1 MKKINFDLNNSL
13 NVIILFFIIIFFIV
27 IGYIIYQLLK
37 RKENFENTNGNNTG
51 KLKIVINSYKD
62 NDVSLKKLISSIK
75 KLPEYKK
82 YPIYVFIGGYYNT
95 HISEKSHD
103 DNITYIKCNHNSID
117 FTGLIGIL
125 ENFPEKDEYY
135 FYLHDT
141 CIAGP
146 DFLKNLSKI
155 DLNNAS
161 SLRLKEFP
169 SMNIGVYSNKVIQN
183 SRPIL
188 YKLKNTDPDKTQEY
202 KKMGVD
208 MEDII
213 FKKDYSNKL
222 INNKDHFVYTDGPF
236 DIYKTGVPR
245 VLEYYDLDLYKLKAN
260 WERKDTYELNV

>member
-1 MKKINFDLNNSL
+1 MKKMNYNLNNCL
-13 NVIILFFIIIFFIV
+13 NVIIIFFIIILLIV
-27 IGYIIYQLLK
+27 IIFIIYQLFAK
-37 RKENFENTNGNNTG
+37 KENFENNRNNTA
-51 KLKIVINSYKD
+51 KLNIVINSYKD

-75 KLPEYKK
+75 KSPNYKN
-82 YPIYVFIGGYYNT
+82 YPIYVFIGGHYNSYT
-95 HISEKSHD
+95 NEKSHD
-103 DNITYIKCNHNSID
+103 ENITFIKCNHNSID

-125 ENFPEKDEYY
+125 ENFPENDEYY

-146 DFLKNLSKI
+146 EFINNISKI

-183 SRPIL
+183 SKPTL
-188 YKLKNTDPDKTQEY
+188 NQLKNTDPEKTQEY

-213 FKKDYSNKL
+213 FKQDYSNKL
-222 INNKDHFVYTDGPF
+222 INNKDHFVYSDGPF

-245 VLEYYDLDLYKLKAN
+245 LLEYYDLDLYKLKAN
-260 WERKDTYELNV
+260 WERKPTYELKV